1 MVWAFIRRCLLILLE
16 ENSVSV
22 LAGYM
27 QLLAKIK
34 SPAIKAGL
42 ITGGDDRDRT
52 GDLRRARAALS
63 QLSYIPRSMLKLN
76 MPEKLKSIARLCSPY
91 EYILP
96 CTLLPVNLLQI
107 EVRAIVVLLPLLFA
121 L

>member
-1 MVWAFIRRCLLILLE
+1 
-16 ENSVSV
+16 
-22 LAGYM
+22 
-27 QLLAKIK
+27 
-34 SPAIKAGL
+34 
-42 ITGGDDRDRT
+42 
-52 GDLRRARAALS
+52 
-63 QLSYIPRSMLKLN
+63 MLKLN

-107 EVRAIVVLLPLLFA
+107 EVRAIFVLLPLLFA